1 MERVLIISYV
11 ISMIFTAGFIYCV
24 YREKYWVFE
33 FVNRIKK
40 PIQQIVYILLMLLS
54 SYAYIGFSLFIK
66 DNFNALICSV
76 LLLFSIWA
84 ADVLFSIS
92 FKENSLKLGDKKLYI
107 FMAYAGTGISG
118 FIIAYQEQ
126 SKSFF
131 VISSIAISVLIGAYV
146 PFTLFL
152 EDGKKGKVELR
163 RMKEELKEKYKKI
176 LRECKTKR
184 IFSTTRVFVIIY
196 GILLELALSPAKNL
210 INDIGSGI
218 GMGMVTVTVVF
229 VGALEVK
236 KRLAKSKNKGDEANQ
251 EKTDEE

>member
-1 MERVLIISYV
+1 MRIASTVLG
-11 ISMIFTAGFIYCV
+11 AGIMLVSFKILK
-24 YREKYWVFE
+24 ELKL
-33 FVNRIKK
+33 NIKWS
-40 PIQQIVYILLMLLS
+40 ILS
-54 SYAYIGFSLFIK
+54 SALLFLFIK
-66 DNFNALICSV
+66 DNFNALICAV
-76 LLLFSIWA
+76 LLLLSIWA

-107 FMAYAGTGISG
+107 FMAYAGAGISG

-126 SKSFF
+126 SKSFL

-184 IFSTTRVFVIIY
+184 IFSTLVFVIVY
-196 GILLELALSPAKNL
+196 GILLGLALSPAKNL

>member
-1 MERVLIISYV
+1 
-11 ISMIFTAGFIYCV
+11 
-24 YREKYWVFE
+24 
-33 FVNRIKK
+33 
-40 PIQQIVYILLMLLS
+40 MLLS

-66 DNFNALICSV
+66 DNFNALICAV
-76 LLLFSIWA
+76 LLLLSIWA

-107 FMAYAGTGISG
+107 FMAYAGAGISG

-126 SKSFF
+126 SKSFL

-184 IFSTTRVFVIIY
+184 IFSTLVFVIVY
-196 GILLELALSPAKNL
+196 GILLGLALSPAKNL

>member
-1 MERVLIISYV
+1 MERVSIISYA

-54 SYAYIGFSLFIK
+54 SYAYIGFALFIK
-66 DNFNALICSV
+66 DNFNALICAV
-76 LLLFSIWA
+76 LLLLSIWA

-107 FMAYAGTGISG
+107 FMAYAGAGISG

-126 SKSFF
+126 SKSFL

-184 IFSTTRVFVIIY
+184 IFSTLVFLMVY
-196 GILLELALSPAKNL
+196 GILLGVALSPAKNL

-229 VGALEVK
+229 VGVLEVK